1 MLIHIVVWK
10 YREDVPLDVREAHV
24 ASLKALDGLVP
35 GMLRFEVGS
44 DILHLERSYDTGL
57 ASAFADKDALEA
69 YTVHESHQRVAGM
82 GKTISAHV
90 ASVDFLY

>member
-10 YREDVPLDVREAHV
+10 YREDVPDNVRAEHIS
-24 ASLKALDGLVP
+24 SLRALDGLVP
-35 GMLRFEVGS
+35 GMRRFEVGQ

-57 ASAFADKDALEA
+57 AAAFTGREALEE
-69 YTVHESHQRVAGM
+69 YTVHEAHQTVAAM

-90 ASVDFLY
+90 ASVDFEI